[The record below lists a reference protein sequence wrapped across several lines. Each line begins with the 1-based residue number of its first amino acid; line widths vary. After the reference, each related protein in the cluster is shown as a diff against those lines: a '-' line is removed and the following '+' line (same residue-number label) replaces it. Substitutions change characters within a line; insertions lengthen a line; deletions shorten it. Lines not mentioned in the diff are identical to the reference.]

1 MKIAEIIKLRTLG
14 YSKEEVQAFIEAEKE
29 PPAPEPTPEPA
40 PAPAPEPT
48 PEPAPAPAPEPTPED
63 NILTAINNLT
73 RAIQSSNIIRD
84 EQPKKTEETAED
96 ILNNVLEQI

>member
-1 MKIAEIIKLRTLG
+1 MKIADIIKLRTLG

-29 PPAPEPTPEPA
+29 PPAPEAPPAEEPKPETQTPPEPQP
-40 PAPAPEPT
+40 PA
-48 PEPAPAPAPEPTPED
+48 EPTPED

-96 ILNNVLEQI
+96 ILNNVLKQI

>member
-1 MKIAEIIKLRTLG
+1 MKIADIIKLRTLG

-29 PPAPEPTPEPA
+29 PPAPEAPPAEEPKPETQTPPEPQP
-40 PAPAPEPT
+40 PAEPT
-48 PEPAPAPAPEPTPED
+48 QED

-96 ILNNVLEQI
+96 ILNNVLKQI

>member
-1 MKIAEIIKLRTLG
+1 MKIADIIKLRTLG

-29 PPAPEPTPEPA
+29 PAPTPEPAPEPTPEPA
-40 PAPAPEPT
+40 PAPEPT
-48 PEPAPAPAPEPTPED
+48 PTPEPTPED

-96 ILNNVLEQI
+96 ILNNVLKQI

>member
-1 MKIAEIIKLRTLG
+1 MKIADIIKLRTLG

-29 PPAPEPTPEPA
+29 PPAPEAPPAEEPKPETQTPPEPA
-40 PAPAPEPT
+40 PT
-48 PEPAPAPAPEPTPED
+48 PEPTPED

-96 ILNNVLEQI
+96 ILNNVLKQI

>member
-1 MKIAEIIKLRTLG
+1 MKIADIIKLRTLG

-29 PPAPEPTPEPA
+29 PPAPEAPPAEEPKPETQTPPEPA
-40 PAPAPEPT
+40 
-48 PEPAPAPAPEPTPED
+48 PTPED

-96 ILNNVLEQI
+96 ILNNVLKQI

>member
-1 MKIAEIIKLRTLG
+1 MKIADIIKLRTLG

-29 PPAPEPTPEPA
+29 PAPTPEQTQTPEPSPAPEPA
-40 PAPAPEPT
+40 PT
-48 PEPAPAPAPEPTPED
+48 PEPTPED

-96 ILNNVLEQI
+96 ILNNVLKQI